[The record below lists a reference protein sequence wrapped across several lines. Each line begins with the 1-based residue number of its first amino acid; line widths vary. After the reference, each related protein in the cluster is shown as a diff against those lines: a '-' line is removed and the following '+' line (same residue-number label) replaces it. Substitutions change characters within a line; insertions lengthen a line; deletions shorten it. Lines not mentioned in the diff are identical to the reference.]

1 MTRIN
6 RLIIAVAAIAGLSSL
21 AAPASA
27 DNDIPTVERVEFVLE
42 CMRSNSTAPRQEM
55 LYKCSCTLD
64 QLAKVFTRDQFV
76 DGMTAANA
84 MSIGGERGAVLRD
97 SEGAKTEAAGYRAV
111 LAKAKKDCF
120 LN

>member
-1 MTRIN
+1 MTRIY
-6 RLIIAVAAIAGLSSL
+6 RLILAVAAVASLSSL
-21 AAPASA
+21 AAPAA
-27 DNDIPTVERVEFVLE
+27 AGNDIPTVERVDFVLE
-42 CMRSNSTAPRQEM
+42 CMRSNSGPRQEM

-64 QLAKVFTRDQFV
+64 ELSKVFTHDQFV
-76 DGMTAANA
+76 DGLTAANA

-97 SEGAKTEAAGYRAV
+97 SEGAKTEAAGFRAV

>member
-1 MTRIN
+1 MTPIN
-6 RLIIAVAAIAGLSSL
+6 RLILAVATVAGLSSL
-21 AAPASA
+21 AAPACA

-42 CMRSNSTAPRQEM
+42 CMRSNSGPRQEM

-64 QLAKVFTRDQFV
+64 EISKVLTHDQFV
-76 DGMTAANA
+76 DGLTAANA
-84 MSIGGERGAVLRD
+84 LTIGGERGAVLRD

-111 LAKAKKDCF
+111 LAKAKKACF

>member
-6 RLIIAVAAIAGLSSL
+6 RLILSSAAVAGLSSL
-21 AAPASA
+21 AATATA
-27 DNDIPTVERVEFVLE
+27 GNDIPTVERVEFVLE
-42 CMRSNSTAPRQEM
+42 CMRSNPGPRQEL

-64 QLAKVFTRDQFV
+64 EVSKVFTHDQFV
-76 DGMTAANA
+76 DGLTAANA

-97 SEGAKTEAAGYRAV
+97 SEGAKTEAAGYRGV
-111 LAKAKKDCF
+111 LAKAKKACF

>member
-6 RLIIAVAAIAGLSSL
+6 RLILAVATVAGLSSL
-21 AAPASA
+21 AAPAIA
-27 DNDIPTVERVEFVLE
+27 GNDIPTVERVEFVLE
-42 CMRSNSTAPRQEM
+42 CMRSNPGPRQEM

-64 QLAKVFTRDQFV
+64 EISKVFTHDQFV
-76 DGMTAANA
+76 DGLTAANA

-97 SEGAKTEAAGYRAV
+97 SEGAKTEAAGYRGV
-111 LAKAKKDCF
+111 LAKAKKACF

>member
-6 RLIIAVAAIAGLSSL
+6 RLILAVATVAGLSSL
-21 AAPASA
+21 ATPATA
-27 DNDIPTVERVEFVLE
+27 GNDIPTVERVDFVLE
-42 CMRSNSTAPRQEM
+42 CMRSNSGPRQEL

-64 QLAKVFTRDQFV
+64 ELAKVFTRDQFV
-76 DGMTAANA
+76 DGLTAANA

-97 SEGAKTEAAGYRAV
+97 SEGAKTEAAGYRGV
-111 LAKAKKDCF
+111 LAKAKKACF